1 MRKPSE
7 QSQAGFTLIELA
19 IVLVIIGVLVGS
31 FIGTIGARIDT
42 TRRAE
47 ANSELEE
54 IKQAILGFTYS
65 SAGPFLP
72 CPCTT
77 DCDLT
82 GTAPLGEED
91 RTNGQCTSATNVGI
105 LPWGTLGLAH
115 TDPWNVM
122 YRYWVSPTFGDD
134 GSVTGTTFDLGSNAT
149 GKVRTRSPDGLS
161 TPLIADKAAFVVFTH
176 GKNNYGGTGIDG
188 NAKQSIPAGN
198 IDEANNVDG
207 DSEFISRAPT
217 EIGAGSNGGE
227 FDDIV
232 IWMSEYELKAKMVEV
247 GLLP

>member
-1 MRKPSE
+1 MKPSV
-7 QSQAGFTLIELA
+7 QYQAGFTLIELA

-47 ANSELEE
+47 AISELDE
-54 IKQAILGFTYS
+54 IKQAILGYAYS
-65 SAGPFLP
+65 AANPVLP

-77 DCDLT
+77 NCDLT
-82 GTAPLGEED
+82 GTSPLGVED
-91 RTNGQCTSATNVGI
+91 RTGGRCTSGTNVGV

-122 YRYWVSPTFGDD
+122 YRYWVSPDFGDD
-134 GSVTGTTFDLGSNAT
+134 GSVTGTPFDLDSNAT
-149 GKVRTRSPDGLS
+149 GNVRTRSPDGTS
-161 TPLIADKAAFVVFTH
+161 TPLIANKAAFVVFTH

-188 NAKQSIPAGN
+188 NAQQPIPAAKV
-198 IDEANNVDG
+198 DEADNADG
-207 DSEFISRAPT
+207 NSEFISRAPT
-217 EIGAGSNGGE
+217 EVGAVSDGGE

-232 IWMSEYELKAKMVEV
+232 IWMSEYELKAKMVEI
-247 GLLP
+247 GKLP